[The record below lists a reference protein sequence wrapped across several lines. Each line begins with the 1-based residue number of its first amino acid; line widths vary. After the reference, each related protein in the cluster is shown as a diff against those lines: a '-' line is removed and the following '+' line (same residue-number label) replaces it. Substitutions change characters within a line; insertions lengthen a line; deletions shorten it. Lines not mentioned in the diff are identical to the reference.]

1 MSYPFRTLL
10 SAAAAAALLPCAAQA
25 ETPFGV
31 NSMAEARAMYE
42 HDVAACNAGAV
53 PEDRR
58 TCLLEARRAYED
70 AKREVQQKRG
80 KTPREKAPSRTQ

>member
-1 MSYPFRTLL
+1 MNHALRSLL
-10 SAAAAAALLPCAAQA
+10 SAAAIAALLPCVVRA

-31 NSMAEARAMYE
+31 TSMAEARAMYE

-70 AKREVQQKRG
+70 AKREVQRKRG